1 MDYIVLGLVVSFCF
15 ILIYTRA
22 PLALLLT
29 GCFRYN
35 ISTENEEQGNIRFS
49 RNILCFFIMAVV
61 SFLIAFHSRL
71 LSPLPVPLQGLPR
84 PLVFGTVMGVFC
96 IWFLFKV
103 LIIRIIG
110 WTIDAPGFMNFLGR
124 TGQDFCILTGF
135 VFIPFLVLLGSLNN
149 LSGSALLIT
158 AAVIAVAGYSIYAL
172 RCIRIFLAAGYS
184 LFVWILYLCTLE
196 LVPLGVLIHYVA
208 GI

>member
-1 MDYIVLGLVVSFCF
+1 MDYIVLGLVVCFCF
-15 ILIYTRA
+15 IFIYTRA

-49 RNILCFFIMAVV
+49 RNILCFFVMAVI
-61 SFLIAFHSRL
+61 SFFISFHNQL
-71 LSPLPVPLQGLPR
+71 LLPLPLPLQGLSG
-84 PLVFGTVMGVFC
+84 PLIFIAIMGIFC

-103 LIIRIIG
+103 LIIKIIG
-110 WTIDAPGFMNFLGR
+110 WTIDAPAFMNFLGR

-135 VFIPFLVLLGSLNN
+135 VFIPFLVLFGSFNGLT
-149 LSGSALLIT
+149 GKAVIIT
-158 AAVIAVAGYSIYAL
+158 AAVIISIGYIIYAL

-184 LFVWILYLCTLE
+184 LFFWILYLCTLE

>member
-35 ISTENEEQGNIRFS
+35 ISAENEEQENIRFS
-49 RNILCFFIMAVV
+49 RNILCFFIMAVF
-61 SFLIAFHSRL
+61 SFFISFHDQLLI
-71 LSPLPVPLQGLPR
+71 PLPFPLQGLSG
-84 PLVFGTVMGVFC
+84 PLLFGIVMGIFC

-110 WTIDAPGFMNFLGR
+110 WTIDAPAFMNFLGR

-135 VFIPFLVLLGSLNN
+135 VFIPFLVLFSSYNG
-149 LSGSALLIT
+149 LSGKAVIIT
-158 AAVIAVAGYSIYAL
+158 AAVIIAAGYLIYAL

-184 LFVWILYLCTLE
+184 LFFWILYLCTLE
-196 LVPLGVLIHYVA
+196 LVPFGVLIHYVA

>member
-1 MDYIVLGLVVSFCF
+1 MDYIVLGLVVCFCF

-49 RNILCFFIMAVV
+49 RNILCFFVMAVI
-61 SFLIAFHSRL
+61 SFFISFHNQL
-71 LSPLPVPLQGLPR
+71 LLPLPLPLKGLSG
-84 PLVFGTVMGVFC
+84 PLVFVTIMGIFC

-103 LIIRIIG
+103 LIIRTIG
-110 WTIDAPGFMNFLGR
+110 WTIDAPAFMNFLGR

-135 VFIPFLVLLGSLNN
+135 VFIPFLVLFGSFNGLT
-149 LSGSALLIT
+149 GKAVIIT
-158 AAVIAVAGYSIYAL
+158 AAVIISVGSIIYAL

-184 LFVWILYLCTLE
+184 LFFWILYLCTLE
-196 LVPLGVLIHYVA
+196 LVPFGVLIHYVA

>member
-1 MDYIVLGLVVSFCF
+1 
-15 ILIYTRA
+15 
-22 PLALLLT
+22 
-29 GCFRYN
+29 
-35 ISTENEEQGNIRFS
+35 
-49 RNILCFFIMAVV
+49 
-61 SFLIAFHSRL
+61 
-71 LSPLPVPLQGLPR
+71 
-84 PLVFGTVMGVFC
+84 
-96 IWFLFKV
+96 
-103 LIIRIIG
+103 
-110 WTIDAPGFMNFLGR
+110 MNFLGR

-184 LFVWILYLCTLE
+184 LFFWILYLCTLE